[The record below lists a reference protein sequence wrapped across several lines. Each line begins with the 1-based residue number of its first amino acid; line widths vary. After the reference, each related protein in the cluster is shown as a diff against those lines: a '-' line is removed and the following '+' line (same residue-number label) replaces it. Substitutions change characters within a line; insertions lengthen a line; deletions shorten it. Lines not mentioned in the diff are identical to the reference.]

1 VAQGE
6 LTFSEQMRAQAKG
19 AWDAAIG
26 HRFFREVAN
35 DTIDDR
41 VFARYLKIEY
51 GFVDCAA
58 SALGYAVAKAPSFRE
73 RRRLAIGL
81 YGLVTDQEQF
91 FVTAFD
97 RMGISKEAEVD
108 LLPAT
113 HCAPLH
119 DLFLSVAASEGYEE
133 ILSCVLAA
141 EWMYLTWCSM
151 ADGTPSARPVVREWV
166 ALHAGG
172 AFADQVAWVRS
183 EIDARAPRLGATRR
197 SRLVALFEQVLVA
210 EISFHGAAYQ

>member
-1 VAQGE
+1 
-6 LTFSEQMRAQAKG
+6 MRSQAKV

-58 SALGYAVAKAPSFRE
+58 SALGSAVAKAPSFRE
-73 RRRLAIGL
+73 RRHLAIGL

-91 FVTAFD
+91 FASAFD
-97 RMGISKEAEVD
+97 RMGVSKEEQID
-108 LLPAT
+108 LPPAT
-113 HCAPLH
+113 LSAPLH

-183 EIDARAPRLGATRR
+183 EIDARAPRLSAMRK

>member
-1 VAQGE
+1 MAQGE
-6 LTFSEQMRAQAKG
+6 LTFSEQMRAQAKL

-41 VFARYLKIEY
+41 VFASYLNIEY
-51 GFVDCAA
+51 RFVDWAA
-58 SALGYAVAKAPSFRE
+58 SALGCAVAKAPSFRE

-108 LLPAT
+108 WPPAT
-113 HCAPLH
+113 HCAPLR
-119 DLFLSVAASEGYEE
+119 DLFLGVAASEGYEE

-151 ADGTPSARPVVREWV
+151 ADGTPSVRPVVREWV
-166 ALHAGG
+166 ALHASA

-183 EIDARAPRLGATRR
+183 EIDARAPRLSAARR